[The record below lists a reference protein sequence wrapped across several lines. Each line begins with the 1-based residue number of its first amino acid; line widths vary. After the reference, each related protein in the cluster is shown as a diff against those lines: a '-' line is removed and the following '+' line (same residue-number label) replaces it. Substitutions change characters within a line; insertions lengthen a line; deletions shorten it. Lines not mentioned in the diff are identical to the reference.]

1 LLTGLRTFSHSFWLL
16 VRKNTRGAAGTDN
29 PYRTTPSY
37 LPEKRFTRASIPDKV
52 NAMSKQYQKKSSSK
66 QKREKKGH
74 GPSRS
79 AVGGGHTTGVM
90 GNMIHG
96 FRRAVGSDDS
106 KEKKSGSLLWTAVL
120 VTAAIAIIAWN
131 FSR

>member
-1 LLTGLRTFSHSFWLL
+1 
-16 VRKNTRGAAGTDN
+16 
-29 PYRTTPSY
+29 
-37 LPEKRFTRASIPDKV
+37 
-52 NAMSKQYQKKSSSK
+52 MSKQYQKKSSSGK
-66 QKREKKGH
+66 KRGKKGH

-79 AVGGGHTTGVM
+79 TVGGGQTTGVM

-96 FRRAVGSDDS
+96 FRRAVGSDDKKDS
-106 KEKKSGSLLWTAVL
+106 KGGSLLWTAVL

>member
-1 LLTGLRTFSHSFWLL
+1 MG
-16 VRKNTRGAAGTDN
+16 
-29 PYRTTPSY
+29 
-37 LPEKRFTRASIPDKV
+37 
-52 NAMSKQYQKKSSSK
+52 KQYQKKSSTDK
-66 QKREKKGH
+66 KRDKKGH

-79 AVGGGHTTGVM
+79 TVGGQTTGVM
-90 GNMIHG
+90 GNMVGG

-106 KEKKSGSLLWTAVL
+106 KDGKGSSLLWIAVL

>member
-1 LLTGLRTFSHSFWLL
+1 
-16 VRKNTRGAAGTDN
+16 
-29 PYRTTPSY
+29 
-37 LPEKRFTRASIPDKV
+37 
-52 NAMSKQYQKKSSSK
+52 MSKQYQKKSSSGK
-66 QKREKKGH
+66 KRGRKGH

-79 AVGGGHTTGVM
+79 TVGGGQTTGVM

-96 FRRAVGSDDS
+96 FRRAVGSDDKKDS
-106 KEKKSGSLLWTAVL
+106 KRSGSLLWAAVL